1 MDRYKLYINEESSKY
16 LQIYNHIKDMIE
28 NNKLTKHEKLPPIR
42 KLSELLTV
50 NNTTVV
56 KAYELLEKE
65 GYIYKVVGS
74 GSYVSDINGYK
85 EETKIEINK
94 DVITFDIG
102 NPSMDMFPIDNFKKA
117 INMALEKE
125 GPAIFEYDDGLGY
138 TNLRKSIC
146 KYLENLNIN
155 TNHDNIQIISGA
167 QQGIDIICKSL
178 IHYGD
183 VVFVEEPTYSGA
195 LEVFK
200 TRGAKVIGIPML
212 NDGIDIGLLKMKL
225 DKIRPKLIY
234 VMPNFQNP
242 TGISYVTKKKEQL
255 IKLAEEYDFYILEDD
270 FISDFEFNSDDN
282 KPLRSYDNSN
292 RVIYIKSFSKILMPG
307 LRIGFIEMPME
318 ILNKVLWAKYSSDIS
333 TSGLIQRSL
342 YYYMEYFDW
351 YDYLKNV
358 GKIYNIKFDAC
369 CYAINNKLKGKIKY
383 NMPFGGINFFLELP
397 RGYSSHD
404 FKDFMLTKGV
414 LILPGSYFF
423 ENPVDDRYFRINIA
437 STSKDEIIN
446 GIDIISNN
454 LDEFLQNYKYKSHFT
469 NNKLFY

>member
-1 MDRYKLYINEESSKY
+1 MERYKLDINEENSKY
-16 LQIYNHIKDMIE
+16 LQIYTHLKNMIE
-28 NNKLTKHEKLPPIR
+28 NKKLVKHEKLPPIR
-42 KLSELLTV
+42 KLAELLGV
-50 NNTTVV
+50 NNTTIV
-56 KAYELLEKE
+56 KSYELLEKE

-74 GSYVSDINGYK
+74 GSYVCDINGYK
-85 EETKIEINK
+85 EEIKIEADK
-94 DVITFDIG
+94 DIISFDIG
-102 NPSMDMFPIDNFKKA
+102 NPSMDMFPVENFKKA

-125 GPAIFEYDDGLGY
+125 GASVFEYDDGLGY
-138 TNLRKSIC
+138 INLRKGIC
-146 KYLENLNIN
+146 SYLESFNIA
-155 TNHDNIQIISGA
+155 TSHENIQIISGA

-212 NDGIDIGLLKMKL
+212 KDGIDIGLLKMKL
-225 DKIRPKLIY
+225 EKIRPKLIY

-242 TGISYVTKKKEQL
+242 TGISYSTKKKEQL
-255 IKLAEEYDFYILEDD
+255 IKLADEYDFYILEDD

-282 KPLRSYDNSN
+282 NPLRSYDNIN

-307 LRIGFIEMPME
+307 LRIGFIEMPTE

-342 YYYMEYFDW
+342 YYYMKYFNW
-351 YDYLKNV
+351 YDYLQNV
-358 GKIYNIKFDAC
+358 GEIYNIKFETC
-369 CYAINNKLKGKIKY
+369 CKAIKDKLKNRLKY
-383 NMPFGGINFFLELP
+383 IMPLGGINFFLELP
-397 RGYSSHD
+397 RGYSSYD
-404 FKDFMLTKGV
+404 FKNFMLKKGV

-437 STSKDEIIN
+437 STSPEEINKGIN
-446 GIDIISNN
+446 IISNN
-454 LDEFLQNYKYKSHFT
+454 LDEFLQNYKYRSDFT